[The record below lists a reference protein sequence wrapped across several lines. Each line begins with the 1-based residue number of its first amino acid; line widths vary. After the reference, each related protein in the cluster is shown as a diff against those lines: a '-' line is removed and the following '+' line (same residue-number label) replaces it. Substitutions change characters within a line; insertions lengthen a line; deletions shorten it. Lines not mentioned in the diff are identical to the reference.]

1 MMAGLRFK
9 FFRKVVWFKNTPLG
23 KRLWAELTHS
33 YTTFVEN
40 NSRIRNQLLR
50 FIPFLAASAISGLLA
65 VLYYKLFGFSEKIFI
80 RIFELEPLSI
90 FLLTPLAFLFSW
102 WLVDKFAP
110 YAKGSGIPQVMAAI
124 ELSRSDTRPLI
135 ARLLSLKIILI
146 KILSSMVKIMGGGI
160 LGREGPTIQIASS
173 IFVSVYRILP
183 AWWIRISQRDIMIA
197 GAASGLAAAFNTPL
211 GGIIFAIEELSKFQV
226 KSYKPYLFVAVIIAG
241 LTAQG
246 LGGSYLYLGYP
257 KLDANGWKVLLGV
270 MLAAFM
276 AGYAAAKTGRLL
288 LQVMGW
294 IQQKRRLHKKMI
306 IVGCALLVA
315 IPIYFVGIDV
325 VGSGKE
331 LMDRILFSS
340 DKSLPW
346 YVPILRISGLVA
358 TFSFGGAG
366 GIFAPSLSAGASIG
380 ALISGLLDL
389 GDGQA
394 NLIILIGMTA
404 FLSGITRAPFTSAI
418 VVFEMTDR
426 HSVIF
431 YLMLGAVLANSLA
444 RYIEPISLYER
455 LKETYLT
462 EMDVQAPAKAS
473 KKSDKMPKND
483 SSVLPES

>member
-1 MMAGLRFK
+1 MITGLRFK
-9 FFRKVVWFKNTPLG
+9 LYRKLVWFKNTALG
-23 KRLWAELTHS
+23 KRLFEAFEANYQS
-33 YTTFVEN
+33 FIEN
-40 NSRIRNQLLR
+40 NSKLRIQILR

-65 VLYYKLFGFSEKIFI
+65 FLYYKLFSLSEKIFI
-80 RIFELEPLSI
+80 RVFEFEPLSI
-90 FLLTPLAFLFSW
+90 FVLTPLAFLLSW

-124 ELSRSDTRPLI
+124 ELSRSDTRHLI
-135 ARLLSLKIILI
+135 SRLLSIKIIFI

-173 IFVSVYRILP
+173 IFVSVYQILP
-183 AWWIRISQRDIMIA
+183 TWWIRISQRDIMIA

-226 KSYKPYLFVAVIIAG
+226 KNYKPYLFVAVIIAG

-257 KLDANGWKVLLGV
+257 KLVSNGWKVVLGV
-270 MLAAFM
+270 VLAAFM

-288 LQVMGW
+288 LQTVAW
-294 IQQKRRLHKKMI
+294 LQPKSRSQKKGI
-306 IVGCALLVA
+306 IIGFALLVA
-315 IPIYFVGIDV
+315 TPIYFVGIDV
-325 VGSGKE
+325 MGSGKE
-331 LMDRILFSS
+331 LMDRMLFSS
-340 DKSLPW
+340 DNALAW
-346 YVPILRISGLVA
+346 YVPLLRISGLVA

-366 GIFAPSLSAGASIG
+366 GIFAPSLSAGASLG
-380 ALISGLLDL
+380 ALIAELLRL
-389 GDGQA
+389 TDGQA

-431 YLMLGAVLANSLA
+431 YLMLGAILANSLA
-444 RYIEPISLYER
+444 RYMEPISLYEN
-455 LKETYLT
+455 LKEAYLH
-462 EMDVQAPAKAS
+462 EMNAQPLPKEKG
-473 KKSDKMPKND
+473 KKNKNA
-483 SSVLPES
+483 EEGKTT